1 MDSAHLS
8 GRWDGG
14 SIPPGDKTLLSAIS
28 SAIKSYEKES
38 KTG

>member
-14 SIPPGDKTLLSAIS
+14 SIPPGDKMLLSAIL
-28 SAIKSYEKES
+28 SAIKSYGKI
-38 KTG
+38 K